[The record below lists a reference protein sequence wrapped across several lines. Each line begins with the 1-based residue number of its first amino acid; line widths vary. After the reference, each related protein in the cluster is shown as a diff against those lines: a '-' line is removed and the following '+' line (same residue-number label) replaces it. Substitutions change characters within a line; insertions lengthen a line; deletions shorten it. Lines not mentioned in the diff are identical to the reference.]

1 MLKPRS
7 RCWGEDSGRVEDTTA
22 GLIELCQDFIKSHMV
37 GVEIGSFRG
46 ASGEV
51 FSHFCKHITCVDGW
65 ELSQDERGYAELTRD
80 RLMEAEKEFDAM
92 LAGRDNI
99 TKMKMVSDQAASS
112 FADASLD
119 FVYIDGAHDP
129 INVELDIRTWAPK
142 LNVGGFLLGHDHD
155 KIVEVIDKLRIK
167 VVKVY
172 SDTSWASWPKA
183 GKE

>member
-1 MLKPRS
+1 
-7 RCWGEDSGRVEDTTA
+7 
-22 GLIELCQDFIKSHMV
+22 
-37 GVEIGSFRG
+37 
-46 ASGEV
+46 
-51 FSHFCKHITCVDGW
+51 
-65 ELSQDERGYAELTRD
+65 
-80 RLMEAEKEFDAM
+80 MEAEKEFDAM

-142 LNVGGFLLGHDHD
+142 LNVGGFLLGHDYD

-172 SDTSWASWPKA
+172 SDTSWASWPK
-183 GKE
+183 GVKE